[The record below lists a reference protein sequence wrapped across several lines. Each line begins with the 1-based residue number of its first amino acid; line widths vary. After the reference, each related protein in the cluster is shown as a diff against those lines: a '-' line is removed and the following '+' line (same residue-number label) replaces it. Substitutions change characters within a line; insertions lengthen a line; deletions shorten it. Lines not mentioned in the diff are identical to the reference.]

1 MRRHAAL
8 AAALLLTAAACQ
20 RADPD
25 LGRRLAE
32 AEAGLGRC
40 TLEEPGTPAREA
52 QAVFYVDRTPTAD
65 SGTVGRYA
73 AMLTCMSPGPA
84 GTAVTLVLPNLSDTL
99 PRPGRYRVQA
109 PGVVPAADSL
119 VSLAWAE
126 AIIPAR
132 DGITYR
138 GMGGELVLREEPGG
152 GLLGSYLVAFERA
165 PEAPARGPARLV
177 IGGAFAAPRNRLPL
191 ETALPRGGR

>member
-1 MRRHAAL
+1 MRRHAAH
-8 AAALLLTAAACQ
+8 AAALLLTAAACR

-25 LGRRLAE
+25 LDRRRAE

-65 SGTVGRYA
+65 GGAVGRYA

-126 AIIPAR
+126 AIIPAGAGSPTAAWEGSSCCAR
-132 DGITYR
+132 SPA
-138 GMGGELVLREEPGG
+138 GGCWGATWSPSSAPPRRP
-152 GLLGSYLVAFERA
+152 RA
-165 PEAPARGPARLV
+165 G
-177 IGGAFAAPRNRLPL
+177 
-191 ETALPRGGR
+191 PRGW

>member
-1 MRRHAAL
+1 MRPHIAL
-8 AAALLLTAAACQ
+8 AAALLLTAAACR

-25 LGRRLAE
+25 LDRRRAE
-32 AEAGLGRC
+32 AAAGLGRC
-40 TLEEPGTPAREA
+40 TLEEPGTPPREA
-52 QAVFYVDRTPTAD
+52 QAVFYVDRTPTVQGDA
-65 SGTVGRYA
+65 VGRYA

-84 GTAVTLVLPNLSDTL
+84 GTAVTLVLPNLADTL

-109 PGVVPAADSL
+109 PGVVPAADS
-119 VSLAWAE
+119 VAQLAWAE
-126 AIIPAR
+126 ALIPAR

>member
-1 MRRHAAL
+1 MSSPSAVAYSSARFA
-8 AAALLLTAAACQ
+8 
-20 RADPD
+20 
-25 LGRRLAE
+25 
-32 AEAGLGRC
+32 
-40 TLEEPGTPAREA
+40 EPGTPPRDA
-52 QAVFYVDRTPTAD
+52 QAVFYVDRTPTAAN
-65 SGTVGRYA
+65 GAVGRYA
-73 AMLTCMSPGPA
+73 AMLTCMSAGPA
-84 GTAVTLVLPNLSDTL
+84 GTAITLVIPNLSDTL

-109 PGVVPAADSL
+109 PGVVPAADS
-119 VSLAWAE
+119 VAQLAWAE
-126 AIIPAR
+126 ALIPAR

>member
-1 MRRHAAL
+1 MRRDAVL
-8 AAALLLTAAACQ
+8 AAALLLTAAC
-20 RADPD
+20 RPADPD
-25 LGRRLAE
+25 LDQRRAE

-40 TLEEPGTPAREA
+40 TLEEPGTPPRDA
-52 QAVFYVDRTPTAD
+52 QAVFYVDRTPTAAN
-65 SGTVGRYA
+65 GAVGRYA
-73 AMLTCMSPGPA
+73 AMLTCISPGPA

-109 PGVVPAADSL
+109 PGVVPAADS
-119 VSLAWAE
+119 VAQLAWAE
-126 AIIPAR
+126 ALIPAR